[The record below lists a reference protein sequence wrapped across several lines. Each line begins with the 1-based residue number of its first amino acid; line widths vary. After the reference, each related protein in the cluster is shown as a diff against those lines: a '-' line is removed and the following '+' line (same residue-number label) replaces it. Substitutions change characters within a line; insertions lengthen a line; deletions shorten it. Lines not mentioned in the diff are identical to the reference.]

1 MIEELPLLLMSR
13 LMPYYGELEMMI
25 TLLSIVLLIVL
36 TQLPKPI
43 STNT

>member
-13 LMPYYGELEMMI
+13 LMPYGELEMMI